1 SSYAFAVTTNL
12 SSVTLPEGL
21 ETIGYAAFNESGLQS
36 INFPSSLKTI
46 EGVAFRMTK
55 LVSVT
60 VPETVENF
68 GGAST
73 FNSCSELVYVKLPNS
88 ATRLEYTFTNC
99 AKLQT
104 VILGNAVTF
113 IEEWSFAECT
123 SLRNIEIATVAPP
136 ETRDNS
142 VFSQVPL
149 HLVKLKV
156 PIGAKPA
163 YSSTS
168 YAWSGIA
175 DIGEKQF

>member
-1 SSYAFAVTTNL
+1 CTVSTEPEQVDYPASSYRLSADGKTLEKWLGSEEHINMNIDSKVKDVETIGVAFDENTVIKSIVIGVKGKRISSYAFAVTTNL
-12 SSVTLPEGL
+12 SSGTLPEGR

-104 VILGNAVTF
+104 VI
-113 IEEWSFAECT
+113 
-123 SLRNIEIATVAPP
+123 
-136 ETRDNS
+136 
-142 VFSQVPL
+142 
-149 HLVKLKV
+149 
-156 PIGAKPA
+156 
-163 YSSTS
+163 
-168 YAWSGIA
+168 
-175 DIGEKQF
+175 